1 MPLNVIFYQVV
12 RIFLKGGT
20 EPMRSVQFYNDYG
33 EAEKRFYAIIAA
45 DINDPLVTYHG
56 TYIIDSTGITLER
69 KVFDRRSFEPE
80 PEPEPE
86 IPQETQE
93 PEE

>member
-1 MPLNVIFYQVV
+1 MPLNPIFYQVV
-12 RIFLKGGT
+12 RIFIKGVLD
-20 EPMRSVQFYNDYG
+20 PQRSVQFYNDYG
-33 EAEKRFYAIIAA
+33 DAEKRFYAIIAA

-56 TYIIDSTGITLER
+56 TYIIDSTGTTLER

-86 IPQETQE
+86 ATQETVE
-93 PEE
+93 